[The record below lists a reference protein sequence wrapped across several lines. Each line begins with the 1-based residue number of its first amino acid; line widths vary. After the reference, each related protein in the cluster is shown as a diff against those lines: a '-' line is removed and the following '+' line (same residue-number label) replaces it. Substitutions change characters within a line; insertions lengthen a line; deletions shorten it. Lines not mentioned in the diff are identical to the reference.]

1 MIQVQGL
8 TKYYGDVPALRNVS
22 FQVERGEVV
31 GFLGPNGAGKTT
43 AMRILVGYLPPTEGK
58 ATVAGY
64 DVFHDSLEVRRRIG
78 YLPETVPLYGEMT
91 VRDYLEFMA
100 TIRGTKRPGTRAD
113 EVMEIVNI
121 SDHAERQISKLSKG
135 YRQRVG
141 LAQALIHD
149 PEVLVLD
156 EPTIGL
162 DPKQIIEVREL
173 IRQLGEDHTVIL
185 STHILPEVEQVCE
198 RVLIIN
204 EGQLVAEDTPE
215 KLTAR
220 LKGAERVYLQVAV
233 DGDASARLP
242 QLVQA
247 LKEVEGVTSV
257 ELLGNGAFEIE
268 CALGADRRA
277 DLAARAVG
285 GGWRLLEMRPVGM
298 SLEEIFLRLTT
309 E

>member
-257 ELLGNGAFEIE
+257 ESLGNGALEIE